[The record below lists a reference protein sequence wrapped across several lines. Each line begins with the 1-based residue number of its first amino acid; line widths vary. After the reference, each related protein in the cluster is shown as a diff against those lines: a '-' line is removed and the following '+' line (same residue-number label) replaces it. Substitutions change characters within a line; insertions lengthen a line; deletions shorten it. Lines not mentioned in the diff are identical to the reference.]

1 MYEEGDTQISITW
14 NDQDQKRVEE
24 DYCEGCKTKNLRLM
38 IGGLVEKLVGNQV
51 IEKPVVVVK
60 KKPLVV
66 ERPVVVV
73 EEKEKEKGKGVL
85 YGRYVN
91 GNWGWYK
98 SGNEKKDEK
107 YVGEIE
113 NGVPYGQ
120 GTYTYPDGR
129 KYVGEFKDGKRNVK
143 GSYTYPNGRKYVGEF
158 KGGLPNGQGTETF
171 SDGNKYV
178 GGYKNGGEHGQGTYT
193 WFPFSELEE
202 PILYQNLGGFTRM
215 WGFYLEGV

>member
-1 MYEEGDTQISITW
+1 M
-14 NDQDQKRVEE
+14 
-24 DYCEGCKTKNLRLM
+24 
-38 IGGLVEKLVGNQV
+38 
-51 IEKPVVVVK
+51 
-60 KKPLVV
+60 
-66 ERPVVVV
+66 
-73 EEKEKEKGKGVL
+73 

-129 KYVGEFKDGKRNVK
+129 KYVGEFKDGKRNGK
-143 GSYTYPNGRKYVGEF
+143 GSYTYPN
-158 KGGLPNGQGTETF
+158 
-171 SDGNKYV
+171 GNKYV

>member
-1 MYEEGDTQISITW
+1 M
-14 NDQDQKRVEE
+14 
-24 DYCEGCKTKNLRLM
+24 
-38 IGGLVEKLVGNQV
+38 
-51 IEKPVVVVK
+51 
-60 KKPLVV
+60 
-66 ERPVVVV
+66 
-73 EEKEKEKGKGVL
+73 

-129 KYVGEFKDGKRNVK
+129 KYVGEFK
-143 GSYTYPNGRKYVGEF
+143 
-158 KGGLPNGQGTETF
+158 GGLPNGQGTETF

-193 WFPFSELEE
+193 WFTFSELEE